1 MYQTPFDVR
10 TDMKDTIEDPVEDPI
25 DRQVREFLETL
36 EHAPQEV
43 QIAVCTRLMQSLA
56 AKLTASQITKAIS
69 VAKEPPAASKRPA
82 PRARNAR
89 APRSERFARIDSQLG
104 QLSDPTDPLLAWQRF
119 GRNATSLYEV
129 LRYEPLGVLEAMLV
143 HDHIPPGPKPRGKS
157 REILATAI
165 VQRFDASFAP

>member
-1 MYQTPFDVR
+1 VYQTPFDVQVDN
-10 TDMKDTIEDPVEDPI
+10 TGAVEKQAEDPI
-25 DRQVREFLETL
+25 NIQVREFLEAL
-36 EHAPQEV
+36 ETAPQEV
-43 QIAVCTRLMQSLA
+43 QVAVCSRLMQSLA

-69 VAKEPPAASKRPA
+69 VAKEPPAAAKRPA

-104 QLSDPTDPLLAWQRF
+104 QLSDPTDPLLAWQHF

-129 LRYEPLGVLEAMLV
+129 LRYEPLGVLEAMLL

-157 REILATAI
+157 REILAIAI
-165 VQRFDASFAP
+165 VQRFDAGFGR